1 MDLQFAPSL
10 RPLRPVPLPSAAA
23 PYGRMHLVRDGFLY
37 AGLFSGV
44 TSQRHSALVY
54 LALTQD
60 EFTIEME
67 GSRLRAAAALVGPG
81 VHKRFEGGDHPVVS
95 LDICPTHRHY
105 RAFAPAQGVTVAW
118 PREHFAGLAGSLA
131 AFHDGS
137 LGSAESDRLYCQLVE
152 LAVQRVPAVKPIDP
166 RVREVMR
173 LLRENRGRSI
183 QELAD
188 AVCLSKDWLVHL
200 FQREAGISLRKYEQT
215 LMLQAAAVYV
225 NRGVSMTEVAAIAGF
240 ADSAHFSKMW
250 KQNYGFPPNRFFI
263 GNDLIAID
271 PVPWPTCIERPP
283 GAEAGRDALY
293 G

>member
-1 MDLQFAPSL
+1 MALQFTPSL
-10 RPLRPVPLPSAAA
+10 WPLRPVPLPAVAA

-37 AGLFSGV
+37 AGLLSGV

-54 LALTQD
+54 LALTPS

-67 GSRLRAAAALVGPG
+67 GSRLCAAAALVGPG

-105 RAFAPAQGVTVAW
+105 RAFAPAQGATVAW
-118 PREHFAGLAGSLA
+118 PREHFEGLAGALA
-131 AFHDGS
+131 AFHEGS

-152 LAVQRVPAVKPIDP
+152 LAVQRLPAVKPIDP

-173 LLRENRGRSI
+173 LLRENRGHSI
-183 QELAD
+183 QQLAD

-215 LMLQAAAVYV
+215 LKLQAAAVYV
-225 NRGVSMTEVAAIAGF
+225 NRGVSMTKVAAIAGF

-250 KQNYGFPPNRFFI
+250 KQNFGFPPNRFFVC
-263 GNDLIAID
+263 NDQIAID
-271 PVPWPTCIERPP
+271 PVPWPTCIERPA